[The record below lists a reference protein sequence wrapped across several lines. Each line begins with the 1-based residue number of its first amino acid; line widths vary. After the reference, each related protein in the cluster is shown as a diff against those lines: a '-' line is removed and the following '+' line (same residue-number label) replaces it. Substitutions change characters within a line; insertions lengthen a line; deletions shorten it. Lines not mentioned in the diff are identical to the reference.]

1 MGRGEGA
8 KSSNGWGEWQ
18 VVIRNRHEGETSIKL
33 RLRLGVVL
41 AVPRTAVTTK
51 SIAINSDDVFRQV
64 LWQSDE

>member
-1 MGRGEGA
+1 M
-8 KSSNGWGEWQ
+8 
-18 VVIRNRHEGETSIKL
+18 VIRNRHEGETSIKL